1 MQKEYKVEVCSDQ
14 VEENDSDL
22 CFKIILLGDTN
33 VGKSCLSRR
42 ASKDTF
48 EDIYTPT
55 VGFEF
60 FSFFIKLVDQKIKI
74 QIWDTCGQE
83 EYRSLIQSFYR
94 NSSLAI
100 IVYSID
106 NKKSFTNTEI
116 WINES
121 KIKANPNLTF
131 FLVGNK
137 VDLEEKREVTK
148 EMANDLCQKHN
159 IKLFMETSAKTGLNA
174 KNIFIEASKVLYE
187 QHLKYKEI
195 LSRPLCHPSVDEGN
209 QTKYLESLE
218 ISLNDNDDKVKKKKR
233 KCCF

>member
-1 MQKEYKVEVCSDQ
+1 MQKEYKVEVWSDQ

>member
-1 MQKEYKVEVCSDQ
+1 MQKEYKVEVWSDQ

-195 LSRPLCHPSVDEGN
+195 LSRPLGHPSVDEGN
-209 QTKYLESLE
+209 QTKYLESLD
-218 ISLNDNDDKVKKKKR
+218 ITLKDNDDRVKKKKR